1 MDPISMPFGDSLR
14 HAHPGRSNNLKIPA
28 RLAAAALAC
37 WLALPSL
44 AGDFSESQRSEIGRI
59 VREYLLTN
67 PEVLREA
74 MEELERRQA
83 AMADARAAS
92 VIRTNAKSLFRSAED
107 LVLGN
112 QNGTI
117 TMVEFLDYNCG
128 YCMRAY
134 LEVQQLVED
143 NKDLRLVIK
152 EFPVL
157 GPGSEFAAKA
167 ALASRKQ
174 GSYNEFH
181 HALMQHKGSKGEAAV
196 LAIASAAGLDVE
208 KLKADMADPTIAATI
223 ARNYQLAELL
233 AINGTPAFVIADK
246 IEHGAVG
253 KEALGAR
260 IAAVRDTG
268 ACNIC

>member
-1 MDPISMPFGDSLR
+1 MNLDSRPFAGFRRDAR
-14 HAHPGRSNNLKIPA
+14 PGSSVRFRILA
-28 RLAAAALAC
+28 RAAAGALAC

-44 AGDFSESQRSEIGRI
+44 AEEFNESQRSEIGRI

-83 AMADARAAS
+83 AMADAQAAS
-92 VIRTNAKSLFRSAED
+92 VIRNNAKSIFRAEED
-107 LVLGN
+107 LVIGN
-112 QNGTI
+112 QDGTI

-134 LEVQQLVED
+134 QEVQQLVED

-167 ALASRKQ
+167 ALASRRQ
-174 GSYNEFH
+174 GKYSEFH
-181 HALMQHKGSKGEAAV
+181 HALMQHKGGKSEAVVMA
-196 LAIASAAGLDVE
+196 LASSAGLDAAR
-208 KLKADMADPTIAATI
+208 LKADMADPAIATVI

-268 ACNIC
+268 ACKIC